1 MQWIDRVGRRLKLRD
16 LHILLAVV
24 QCRSMAKAASE
35 LAISQ
40 PAVSKAIADMEHALG
55 LRLLDRTRQGI
66 EPTMYGRALIRR
78 GLAVFDELRQGVKEL
93 EFLADPTAGELR
105 IGSQESI
112 AAGLLPAIIDR
123 FSQQYPR
130 VALHVA
136 QAVFGTMLYRELR
149 ERTVDVVLS
158 RILAPLPEDDLE
170 VQILFDDPVVVVAAR
185 QSRWAHRRS
194 LKLSDLADE
203 AWILPPADSLPGA
216 LAADLFR
223 ASGLDI
229 PRSPLTTLS
238 VHLCGRLVA
247 TGRFVAVLP
256 SSVLHFRANDLS
268 LKVLPVKFP
277 VQLHPV
283 GIVTLKNRTL
293 SPVTELFI
301 SCAREVTHALAK
313 TEASGRSARELEQA
327 DRDRPRRNQG
337 RTLARRPLGLRS

>member
-1 MQWIDRVGRRLKLRD
+1 MQWTDRVGRRLKLRD

-24 QCRSMAKAASE
+24 QCRSMAKAATE

-66 EPTMYGRALIRR
+66 EPTVYGRALIRR

-93 EFLADPTAGELR
+93 AFLADPTAGELR

-123 FSQQYPR
+123 FSRQYPR
-130 VALHVA
+130 VALHVS

-149 ERTVDVVLS
+149 DRTVDVVLS

-170 VQILFDDPVVVVAAR
+170 VQILFDDPLVVVAGQ
-185 QSRWAHRRS
+185 QSRWSHRRS
-194 LKLSDLADE
+194 VKLMDLADE

-216 LAADLFR
+216 RVADIFR
-223 ASGLDI
+223 ASGLEI
-229 PRSPLTTLS
+229 PRSPLTTFS
-238 VHLCGRLVA
+238 IHLCGQLVA

-256 SSVLHFRANDLS
+256 SSILHFRGDDLS
-268 LKVLPVKFP
+268 LKVLPVKLP
-277 VQLHPV
+277 GQLRQV
-283 GIVTLKNRTL
+283 GIVTLRNRTL
-293 SPVTELFI
+293 TPVSQLFI
-301 SCAREVTHALAK
+301 NCAREVAHPLVK
-313 TEASGRSARELEQA
+313 TKTYRAARSQRSAEI
-327 DRDRPRRNQG
+327 
-337 RTLARRPLGLRS
+337 